1 MLQNCYLCEAKK
13 YRMRIKTIH
22 KLVLKSYIGP
32 LIMTFFIITFILMM
46 NFLWRYIDE
55 LTGKGLGADVIIEL
69 LFYATINLIPMG
81 MPLAM
86 LLAAI
91 MTMGNL
97 GENFEL
103 QAMKSAGMSLMKIM
117 KPLIIAVGFMSIGSF
132 FLVNNLVPY
141 ANKKMHSIIIDIRR
155 QKQVLEFQDG
165 LFFNGIDDMSIRVE
179 RQDPETGKLD
189 NVIIYD
195 NRAATGN
202 MTTTIAES
210 GYIRLSDD
218 KKFLLVTLYNGNN
231 YQHTRSAKWYN
242 DNILRHDKFDVQDIS
257 IPMVGFD
264 FQRGDNNDMIKGS
277 QSKNIVEL
285 QRDID
290 SLTRTVAE
298 STANSYDPL
307 MRENI
312 FKKDADIMLS
322 PDTLALK
329 HAGYKDV
336 YLLDSISNLGVRE
349 RNSIWNTARAEVL
362 NSQNNF
368 TFDET
373 LTKSTLTELYQS
385 KNDWHRKL
393 SIPFSVII
401 FFLIGAPLGAII
413 RKGGLGTPI
422 VISVIF
428 FVIYYVVSLFGE
440 KASKEGTWSA
450 FMGMWISSIVLSP
463 VAIYLLIK
471 ATNDSSLL
479 DTDWY
484 YGKYK
489 LLEERIAPYWL
500 PIRTKITSSKLWHI
514 ASDAT
519 RKLAIRKNK

>member
-1 MLQNCYLCEAKK
+1 
-13 YRMRIKTIH
+13 
-22 KLVLKSYIGP
+22 
-32 LIMTFFIITFILMM
+32 
-46 NFLWRYIDE
+46 
-55 LTGKGLGADVIIEL
+55 
-69 LFYATINLIPMG
+69 
-81 MPLAM
+81 
-86 LLAAI
+86 
-91 MTMGNL
+91 
-97 GENFEL
+97 
-103 QAMKSAGMSLMKIM
+103 MKIM
-117 KPLIIAVGFMSIGSF
+117 RPLIIVVVLMSIGSF

-141 ANKKMHSIIIDIRR
+141 ANKKMNSIIIDIRG

-264 FQRGDNNDMIKGS
+264 FQRGDNNDMISGS
-277 QSKNIVEL
+277 QTKNIVEL
-285 QRDID
+285 QHDID
-290 SLTRTVAE
+290 SLARTVAE

-312 FKKDADIMLS
+312 FKKDADVML
-322 PDTLALK
+322 PADTLAHK

-336 YLLDSISNLGVRE
+336 FLLDTIGSLSVRE
-349 RNSIWNTARAEVL
+349 RNSIWNTARAEAL
-362 NSQNNF
+362 NSRNAF
-368 TFDET
+368 AFDET
-373 LTKSTLTELYQS
+373 LTKGTLTELYKSQ
-385 KNDWHRKL
+385 NDWHRKL
-393 SIPFSVII
+393 SIPISVII

-428 FVIYYVVSLFGE
+428 FVIYYVISLSGE
-440 KASKEGTWSA
+440 KAAKEGTWSA
-450 FMGMWISSIVLSP
+450 FMGMWVSTFILTPI
-463 VAIYLLIK
+463 AIYLLIK

-484 YGKYK
+484 YGKFK
-489 LLEERIAPYWL
+489 QAEERIAPYWL
-500 PIRTKITSSKLWHI
+500 PLRAKITSSKLWQKMCGVAH
-514 ASDAT
+514 
-519 RKLAIRKNK
+519 KLAIRKK